1 MFVSTTRVQLERPT
15 TDAERVQLE
24 AVYDNLARMPGFR
37 AFYLARPSET
47 EGASVIVFDSE
58 ADFKNA
64 TEQAAPA
71 IQAIVGSL
79 IIGTPQGE
87 SGEVNAQYVNPGTTP
102 GFLSIRRA
110 RIKDPRSPEE
120 RAAIGKSY
128 ADAVAKVPEGRHA
141 FYEVWP
147 SDTELAHL
155 GIYDSLD
162 SRTTFMQRLRSIPR
176 EQPSNLGEIVPPVQ
190 ETVGDIVVYR
200 VKR

>member
-15 TDAERVQLE
+15 TAAERVQLE
-24 AVYDNLARMPGFR
+24 AVYDDLAKMPGFR
-37 AFYLARPSET
+37 AFYLARPSAT
-47 EGASVIVFDSE
+47 EAASIVVFESE
-58 ADFKNA
+58 VDFKNA
-64 TEQAAPA
+64 TAQATPA
-71 IQAIVGSL
+71 IQAILGPL

-87 SGEVNAQYVNPGTTP
+87 SGEVNAQYVNPYTTP

-110 RIKDPRSPEE
+110 RIKDPRSPAE
-120 RAAIGKSY
+120 RAAIGKAY

-162 SRTTFMQRLRSIPR
+162 SRTTFMERLRSIPR
-176 EQPSNLGEIVPPVQ
+176 DQPSPNLGEIVPPVQ

-200 VKR
+200 VK